1 MIIGHKLTLILNE
14 LSIDSLS
21 SLIIIVGEVGIDLL
35 RLIAIE

>member
-1 MIIGHKLTLILNE
+1 MTIGHELALILNE

-21 SLIIIVGEVGIDLL
+21 SLIIIVGQVWIDLL